1 MKKLAFTL
9 AEVLIVIGIIGVVAE
24 MTIPSLMISYRKQAA
39 VTRLRAT
46 YSIISQALSLAEEDY
61 GDFNSWNW
69 DPAIL
74 NMDSWYETY
83 LKPYMRATKD
93 LDVKAKSNGDYV
105 QFILTN
111 GTVVFMKYNATDR
124 KNVEIQV
131 QVMINGIT
139 KRASGKDLF
148 VFFIGGNNLLGKRVP
163 ITPYTAN
170 LSGTV
175 SRYTLLTDYKF
186 GCNRTSNYKSFCAAL
201 IMMDGWEMAKDYPYY
216 N

>member
-61 GDFNSWNW
+61 GDFNSWGYK
-69 DPAIL
+69 PSAMT
-74 NMDSWYETY
+74 MDTWYNTY
-83 LKPYMRATKD
+83 LGPYMSAKKD
-93 LDVKAKSNGDYV
+93 PSSNAENLWI
-105 QFILTN
+105 ILKN
-111 GTVVFMKYNATDR
+111 GTVVFMKFNDKSIYSGG
-124 KNVEIQV
+124 EIQA
-131 QVMINGIT
+131 QILINGIT

-148 VFFIGGNNLLGKRVP
+148 VFFIGGKDLLGKKVP
-163 ITPYTAN
+163 IAPYLA
-170 LSGTV
+170 G
-175 SRYTLLTDYKF
+175 YTDINRNQLLTNSSF
-186 GCNRTSNYKSFCAAL
+186 GCNRTSTYKSFCAAL
-201 IMMDGWEMAKDYPYY
+201 IMMDDWEMAKDYPYY